1 MRYTYRKFQK
11 RAKLVGFVS
20 TGKLWL
26 VNIGEEWI
34 HDVYEECHIHYGR
47 IYTNNKAFHPLST
60 SVSGVFQDHETKKW
74 IKVENGLAQLDMN
87 HESNGWIQ
95 DFNQLMATEKSAVK
109 GEDHHA

>member
-11 RAKLVGFVS
+11 RAKLVGFVT

-26 VNIGEEWI
+26 LNIHEEWI

-60 SVSGVFQDHETKKW
+60 SASGFFQDNETKKW

-87 HESNGWIQ
+87 EESNGWVQELDELIRVEQ
-95 DFNQLMATEKSAVK
+95 SNEK
-109 GEDHHA
+109 GEVQHA